1 MSNIK
6 TRSDGRLGF
15 RVRIQPSAPRS
26 ELLGW
31 NSAGELR
38 ISIAAPPV
46 EGKANKKLIALLAKH
61 LSVPKGD
68 ISIESGEKARVKVIS
83 VPMSAEDALVA
94 LPDI

>member
-1 MSNIK
+1 M
-6 TRSDGRLGF
+6 
-15 RVRIQPSAPRS
+15 RIQPSAPRS

-46 EGKANKKLIALLAKH
+46 EGKANKKLIALLAKR
-61 LSVPKGD
+61 LSVSKSDVG
-68 ISIESGEKARVKVIS
+68 IESGERGRVKIIS
-83 VPMSAEDALVA
+83 VPPSAERALKA

>member
-1 MSNIK
+1 MKEIN
-6 TRSDGRLGF
+6 TRGDGRLGF
-15 RVRIQPSAPRS
+15 RVRIRPSAPRS

-46 EGKANKKLIALLAKH
+46 EGEANKKLIVLLAKR

-68 ISIESGEKARVKVIS
+68 VRIETGDRGRVKIIS
-83 VPMSAEDALVA
+83 VPQSAGETLIA

>member
-1 MSNIK
+1 MKEIK
-6 TRSDGRLGF
+6 PRGDGRLGF
-15 RVRIQPSAPRS
+15 RVRLRPSAPRS

-38 ISIAAPPV
+38 ILIAAPPV
-46 EGKANKKLIALLAKH
+46 EGKANKKLIALLSKH

-68 ISIESGEKARVKVIS
+68 VRIETGEKGRVKIVT
-83 VPMSAEDALVA
+83 VPPAAEEALLE

>member
-1 MSNIK
+1 MKEIK
-6 TRSDGRLGF
+6 PRGDGRLGF

-38 ISIAAPPV
+38 ILIAAPPI
-46 EGKANKKLIALLAKH
+46 EGKANKKLITLLAKR

-68 ISIESGEKARVKVIS
+68 VRIETGDRGRVKILT
-83 VPMSAEDALVA
+83 VPPTAEEALLA

>member
-1 MSNIK
+1 MKEIK

-38 ISIAAPPV
+38 ILIAAPPV
-46 EGKANKKLIALLAKH
+46 EGKANKKLIALLSKR
-61 LSVPKGD
+61 LSVPKGNVR
-68 ISIESGEKARVKVIS
+68 IEAGERARVKILT
-83 VPMSAEDALVA
+83 VPSIAQEALLA

>member
-1 MSNIK
+1 MKEIK
-6 TRSDGRLGF
+6 TRGDGRLGF

-46 EGKANKKLIALLAKH
+46 EGKANKKLIALLSKR

-68 ISIESGEKARVKVIS
+68 VRIEAGEKGRGKIVT
-83 VPMSAEDALVA
+83 VPPAAEEALLA
-94 LPDI
+94 IPDI